1 VSIGA
6 PRDQPRGRD
15 EAGTALVEFVWLGLL
30 LLVPLVYILIA
41 VFDVQRGAFGV
52 SAASRAAGRAYALAD
67 TDDEGAS
74 RAWAAASVALADQG
88 LDGHPFELTITCRPG
103 PPPCH
108 ARGKTIVV
116 RVGARVALPLAPPA
130 LGGDAPTFAVN
141 AEHRVPIGRYRD
153 LSP

>member
-1 VSIGA
+1 M
-6 PRDQPRGRD
+6 RRGTSRD
-15 EAGTALVEFVWLGLL
+15 EQGSALVEFVWLGML
-30 LLVPLVYILIA
+30 LLVPLVYVLIA

-52 SAASRAAGRAYALAD
+52 AAASRAAGRAYALAD
-67 TDDEGAS
+67 TDAEGA
-74 RAWAAASVALADQG
+74 RQARAAALIALADQG
-88 LDGHPFELTITCRPG
+88 LDGHPFDLAITCQPG

-116 RVGARVALPLAPPA
+116 QIGSRVTLPLSPPA
-130 LGGDAPTFAVN
+130 LGGDAPTFAVS

>member
-1 VSIGA
+1 VTSPSPG
-6 PRDQPRGRD
+6 PGRSRD
-15 EAGTALVEFVWLGLL
+15 ERGSALVEFVWLGML

-52 SAASRAAGRAYALAD
+52 AAASRAAGRAYALAD
-67 TDDEGAS
+67 TDVDGER
-74 RAWAAASVALADQG
+74 RARAAASVALADQG
-88 LDGHPFELTITCRPG
+88 LDDQPFDLTITCQPA

-108 ARGKTIVV
+108 TRGQTIVV
-116 RVGARVALPLAPPA
+116 HIGSRVTLPLAPSA
-130 LGGDAPTFAVN
+130 LGGDAPTFAVS

>member
-1 VSIGA
+1 MRRAAS
-6 PRDQPRGRD
+6 RGDRD
-15 EAGTALVEFVWLGLL
+15 EQGTALVEFVWLGML

-52 SAASRAAGRAYALAD
+52 AAASRAAGRAYALAD
-67 TDDEGAS
+67 TDEEGA
-74 RAWAAASVALADQG
+74 RQARAAASVALADQG
-88 LDGHPFELTITCRPG
+88 LDGQPFDLVITCEPD

-116 RVGARVALPLAPPA
+116 RIGSQVTLPLAPSA
-130 LGGDAPTFAVN
+130 LGGDAPAFAVD
-141 AEHRVPIGRYRD
+141 AQHRVPIGRYRD